1 MDHLQRGNFVVMGDN
16 MEISLNQNTYEQLK
30 KDIMTL
36 MLRPGDA
43 ISAAKIAERYQV
55 SRTPAREAIVK
66 LEKDGLVD
74 IFPKSKTLISK
85 INLDRAKQEWFVRRS
100 LEISIVDDFMTG
112 CTEETIDRLEQNL
125 DVFSKS
131 LYPIASYEY
140 YMLDQE
146 FHNIIYEA
154 AGQYWAEFIINSLIT
169 HYNRMRFI
177 VGFTEEVRQKTY
189 QEHQQIVAAA
199 KNHDADLMR
208 KTLDIHIQG
217 TILKD
222 MEMKQLFPKYFT
234 TGNDW
239 IVK

>member
-1 MDHLQRGNFVVMGDN
+1 

-74 IFPKSKTLISK
+74 IYPKSKTLISK

-100 LEISIVDDFMTG
+100 LEISIVDDFMIG
-112 CTEETIDRLEQNL
+112 CTEETIHKLEKNL
-125 DVFSKS
+125 EVFSKS

-146 FHNIIYEA
+146 FHSIIYEA

-177 VGFTEEVRQKTY
+177 IGFTDDIRQKTY
-189 QEHQQIVAAA
+189 QEHERIVEAA
-199 KNHDADLMR
+199 KSHNADLMR
-208 KTLDIHIQG
+208 ETLDIHIQG

-234 TGNDW
+234 TGDDW